1 MNPVVKYLGFAAGVI
16 LILLASAISGWTV
29 RGWRC
34 DSAMADYKQEQA
46 GNAEKQREKSNAIE
60 AKQEVVTQQST
71 SRLDEQQAAKQKEIV
86 YVNKEVIKYR
96 DRWRDRTCQR
106 PDDWVQL
113 YNASLFGTDP
123 AMPEASKAGSTPDS
137 ATMLLPAG
145 RN

>member
-16 LILLASAISGWTV
+16 LILLASAFSGWTA

-46 GNAEKQREKSNAIE
+46 GKAEKQREESSAVE
-60 AKQEVVTQQST
+60 AKQEVVTEQST
-71 SRLDEQQAAKQKEIV
+71 SRLDEQQAAQQKEVI

-123 AMPEASKAGSTPDS
+123 AMPEASKAGSAPDGS
-137 ATMLLPAG
+137 TMLLPAS
-145 RN
+145 RD